1 MTPTGYGH
9 HPSYAERMRLKI
21 KKVGTYFLPQRLQL
35 RAAHT
40 RTHIDVGY
48 ASGIV
53 CLYCG
58 GRSSL
63 GGGVKMIDDSS
74 RGKLSTGVVI
84 YTTTPGLRKVRK
96 LYFYKADFV
105 WLQSEP
111 TAFKNNHIKEP
122 ATFA

>member
-1 MTPTGYGH
+1 M
-9 HPSYAERMRLKI
+9 
-21 KKVGTYFLPQRLQL
+21 
-35 RAAHT
+35 
-40 RTHIDVGY
+40 
-48 ASGIV
+48 
-53 CLYCG
+53 
-58 GRSSL
+58 

-84 YTTTPGLRKVRK
+84 YTATPGLRKVRK

-111 TAFKNNHIKEP
+111 TASKNNHIKEP